1 MDNDRGITHQALE
14 KAFEVIKAKHKGIQA
29 CHSSQ
34 SDPLLLELAD
44 MILLFSA
51 QLTLAAG
58 TPAKRQGA
66 MKGSFVGVK
75 SKYPI
80 H

>member
-1 MDNDRGITHQALE
+1 MENDRFLAHQALE
-14 KAFEVIKAKHKGIQA
+14 EAFEVIKAKHRGIQA
-29 CHSSQ
+29 CHSPQ
-34 SDPLLLELAD
+34 NDPLLLELAD

-51 QLTLAAG
+51 QLTLATGAPEKRRAAMQGCFAG
-58 TPAKRQGA
+58 A
-66 MKGSFVGVK
+66 K